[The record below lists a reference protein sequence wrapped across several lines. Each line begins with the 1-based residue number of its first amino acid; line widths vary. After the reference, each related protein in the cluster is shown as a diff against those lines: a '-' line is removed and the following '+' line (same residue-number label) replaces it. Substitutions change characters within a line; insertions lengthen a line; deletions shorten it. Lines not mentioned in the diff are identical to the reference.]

1 MVKLFRNLTIALFL
15 IGCIFFLGSKLYYNG
30 NKFVGAQKS
39 SKVSV
44 EEFLG
49 KGYQKD
55 ETRYLVFYKKGC
67 PVCRRESSRVVEALE
82 GQKVSYL
89 DVTGKLPEYL
99 KPLDIEGKSVPYIV
113 RATKNQNGVSVEWS
127 LSVVDDSSFSTL
139 LNKIAS
145 ASNKE

>member
-1 MVKLFRNLTIALFL
+1 MKLFRNLTIALFL
-15 IGCIFFLGSKLYYNG
+15 VGCIFFLGSKLYYNG
-30 NKFVGAQKS
+30 NKFVGAQAG

-44 EEFLG
+44 EEYLG
-49 KGYQKD
+49 KGYHG

-67 PVCRRESSRVVEALE
+67 PICRAESSRVVEALE

-99 KPLDIEGKSVPYIV
+99 EPLEVSGKSVPYIV
-113 RATKNQNGVSVEWS
+113 RANKNSEGVSVEWS
-127 LSVVDDSSFSTL
+127 LSVVDDASFSTL

-145 ASNKE
+145 ESNKQ

>member
-30 NKFVGAQKS
+30 NKFVGAQAG

-44 EEFLG
+44 EEFLNR
-49 KGYQKD
+49 GYQKD

-67 PVCRRESSRVVEALE
+67 PVCRRESSRVIEALE

-113 RATKNQNGVSVEWS
+113 RATKNQKGVSAEWS

>member
-30 NKFVGAQKS
+30 NKFVEAQEG

-49 KGYQKD
+49 KGYQD

-67 PVCRRESSRVVEALE
+67 PVCRRESSRVVEALK

-99 KPLDIEGKSVPYIV
+99 EPLEVSGRSVPYIV
-113 RATKNQNGVSVEWS
+113 RATKNQEGISVEWS

>member
-1 MVKLFRNLTIALFL
+1 MVKLFRNLMLALFL
-15 IGCIFFLGSKLYYNG
+15 VGCIFFLGSKLYYNG
-30 NKFVGAQKS
+30 NKFVGAQES

-44 EEFLG
+44 EEYLDR
-49 KGYQKD
+49 GYQD

-67 PVCRRESSRVVEALE
+67 PICRAESSRVVEALK

-99 KPLDIEGKSVPYIV
+99 EPLEVSGKSVPYIV
-113 RATKNQNGVSVEWS
+113 RATKNPRGVSVEWS

-145 ASNKE
+145 ESNKQ

>member
-1 MVKLFRNLTIALFL
+1 MKLFRNLLIALFL
-15 IGCIFFLGSKLYYNG
+15 VGCVFFLGSKLYYNG
-30 NKFVGAQKS
+30 NKFVGAQES

-49 KGYQKD
+49 KGYQQD

-67 PVCRRESSRVVEALE
+67 PICRRESSRVVEALE

-89 DVTGKLPEYL
+89 DVTGNLPEYL
-99 KPLDIEGKSVPYIV
+99 EPLEVSGKSVPYIV
-113 RATKNQNGVSVEWS
+113 RAIKNKQGVSVEWS
-127 LSVVDDSSFSTL
+127 LSVVNDSSFSTL
-139 LNKIAS
+139 LNRIAS

>member
-1 MVKLFRNLTIALFL
+1 MKLFRNLMIALFL
-15 IGCIFFLGSKLYYNG
+15 VGCIFFFGSKLYYNG
-30 NKFVGAQKS
+30 NEFVGAQES

-44 EEFLG
+44 EEYLG
-49 KGYQKD
+49 KGYHG

-67 PVCRRESSRVVEALE
+67 PICRAESSRVVEALE

-99 KPLDIEGKSVPYIV
+99 EPLGIEGKSVPYIV
-113 RATKNQNGVSVEWS
+113 RATKNPQGVSVEWS
-127 LSVVDDSSFSTL
+127 LSVVDDASFSTL
-139 LNKIAS
+139 LNKIIS